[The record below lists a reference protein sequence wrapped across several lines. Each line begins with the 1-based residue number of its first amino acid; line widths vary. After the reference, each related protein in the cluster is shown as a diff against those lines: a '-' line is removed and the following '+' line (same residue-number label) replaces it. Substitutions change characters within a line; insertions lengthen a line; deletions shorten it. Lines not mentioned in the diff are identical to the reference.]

1 MLLEEILKFVAGSAS
16 VRWIDYDGKIKFINY
31 KDVWHNDNF
40 KDIFTKNQLN
50 QQVDYFTAIDD
61 DIIIML
67 KEELKWI

>member
-1 MLLEEILKFVAGSAS
+1 MTLEEILKFVAGSVS
-16 VRWIDYDGKIKFINY
+16 VRWIDYDGKTKFINY
-31 KDVWHNDNF
+31 KDVWDNDNF

-67 KEELKWI
+67 KEETK